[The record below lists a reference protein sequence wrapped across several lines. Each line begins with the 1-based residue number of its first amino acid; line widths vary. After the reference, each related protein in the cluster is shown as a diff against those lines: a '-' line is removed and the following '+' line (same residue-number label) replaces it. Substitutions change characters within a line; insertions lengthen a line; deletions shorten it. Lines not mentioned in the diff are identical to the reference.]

1 MLAELASVPIHS
13 YGLCSVM
20 NIPTAPFKCEVQIR
34 HNLYISL
41 CLLLDIPM
49 EHLEHGKNTVV
60 PVYMY
65 LKSRLSMV
73 FPIIDSPMAV
83 KFASPTV
90 VI

>member
-1 MLAELASVPIHS
+1 MVLSTV
-13 YGLCSVM
+13 
-20 NIPTAPFKCEVQIR
+20 
-34 HNLYISL
+34 NLIFLQPRLNGKYKYDITYISL